1 MHNLQT
7 NDWEQLTEC
16 YKRLLANYLI
26 PFYFNIVFGGLSTA
40 QKKETAIIFL
50 NQRKLEFSD

>member
-26 PFYFNIVFGGLSTA
+26 PFYFNIVFGSLSTA
-40 QKKETAIIFL
+40 RKKETAIIFL